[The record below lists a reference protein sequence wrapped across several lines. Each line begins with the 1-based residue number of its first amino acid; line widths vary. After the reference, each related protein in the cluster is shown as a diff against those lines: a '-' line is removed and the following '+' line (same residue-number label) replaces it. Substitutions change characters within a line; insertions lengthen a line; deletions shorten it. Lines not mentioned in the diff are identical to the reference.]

1 MRNTDDYIIFYYL
14 IEQGSFSAAARH
26 MSLTKSVVSKRI
38 AKLEQELGVQ
48 LLYRTTRT
56 LTLTEAGRAFFTHA
70 KAVYQAVATAEE
82 SIVGLGKNLSG
93 NIKVS
98 VPTISGELILP
109 QVINEFNQKYPD
121 INIDMDLDNRFV
133 DIVNERFDLAIRT
146 GVLPDSSLIARKLVD
161 ANWIV
166 CASPQY
172 LAKHGIPKQPQALD
186 KHNCLVYSYQETGA
200 REWAFKEGDE
210 VYQITVDGNLCTNN
224 SSVLRNVALL
234 GQGII
239 YVPRVLVYEDLKQGS
254 LIQLFKDETAKC
266 LGIYAVYPYT
276 RQQPEKIKIFIDHLY
291 TSFQSQNHRF

>member
-1 MRNTDDYIIFYYL
+1 MRNTDDYIIFYHL

-146 GVLPDSSLIARKLVD
+146 GILPDSSLIARKLVD

-200 REWAFKEGDE
+200 REWAFKDGDE

-239 YVPRVLVYEDLKQGS
+239 YVPRVLVYEDLKQGR

>member
-1 MRNTDDYIIFYYL
+1 MRNTDDYIIFYHL

-82 SIVGLGKNLSG
+82 SIVGLSKNLSG

-200 REWAFKEGDE
+200 REWAFKDGDE

-239 YVPRVLVYEDLKQGS
+239 YVPRVLVYEDLKQGR

>member
-1 MRNTDDYIIFYYL
+1 
-14 IEQGSFSAAARH
+14 
-26 MSLTKSVVSKRI
+26 
-38 AKLEQELGVQ
+38 
-48 LLYRTTRT
+48 TTRT

-93 NIKVS
+93 HIKIS

-161 ANWIV
+161 ANWII

-172 LAKHGIPKQPQALD
+172 LAKHGIP
-186 KHNCLVYSYQETGA
+186 
-200 REWAFKEGDE
+200 
-210 VYQITVDGNLCTNN
+210 
-224 SSVLRNVALL
+224 
-234 GQGII
+234 
-239 YVPRVLVYEDLKQGS
+239 
-254 LIQLFKDETAKC
+254 
-266 LGIYAVYPYT
+266 
-276 RQQPEKIKIFIDHLY
+276 
-291 TSFQSQNHRF
+291 